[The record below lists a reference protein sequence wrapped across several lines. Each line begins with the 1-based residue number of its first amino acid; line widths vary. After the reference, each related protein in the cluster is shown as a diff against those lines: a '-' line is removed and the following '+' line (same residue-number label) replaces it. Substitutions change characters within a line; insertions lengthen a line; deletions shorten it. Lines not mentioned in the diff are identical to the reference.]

1 MEKQWV
7 IWRRHRVV
15 LIGCVAV
22 ICFLAGWYLQ
32 SGWVRTA
39 PPEMPQA
46 ALEVTPPVQPVLDEA
61 KQPKNLVS
69 FRLDRDREQSRQRE
83 RLQELL
89 IAAEPGTEWAKQVES
104 ELLTLERRINFEH
117 DLENLLA
124 TRGYPDAAVSV
135 NDGAV
140 TVVIGDKSLGPEQ
153 VSVIGQWAADVTG
166 YPIGQIRIIDQP

>member
-7 IWRRHRVV
+7 ICQRRRVL
-15 LIGCVAV
+15 LICGVGI
-22 ICFLAGWYLQ
+22 ICFAMGWTFQ
-32 SGWVRTA
+32 SGWVKTT
-39 PPEMPQA
+39 PPEKPQVS
-46 ALEVTPPVQPVLDEA
+46 LEVTPPVRPVVVEE
-61 KQPKNLVS
+61 KGKNVVS

-89 IAAEPGTEWAKQVES
+89 LAAESGSEWAKKVES

-135 NDGAV
+135 NEGAV
-140 TVVIGDKSLGPEQ
+140 TVVIGDKKLQPEQ
-153 VSVIGQWAADVTG
+153 VSLIGQWTADVTG
-166 YPIGQIRIIDQP
+166 FPIAQIRIVDKP